1 MPGIKDSQL
10 ASPIAKDLG
19 DLGVGYF
26 RFDAAADVADAITI
40 GTGATLETWTAS
52 AGGGGTGEFDQS
64 GGTAALCAASLA
76 DKINALPESQV
87 RAIVRDTT
95 VHVFAKTAAAGNL
108 DLAVTVGGARITASA
123 AAMVGSAVSDVS
135 QRSIGQYALTA
146 EDVTTMAPAPGA
158 AQEIVIG
165 AFATTTEPKLL
176 GASFRTAAGEFYSPA
191 TLQLALVQSGAN
203 EWALLLSEKGAAAVL
218 SATDVVTYEVGF

>member
-10 ASPIAKDLG
+10 ASPIAKDLD

-26 RFDAAADVADAITI
+26 RFDGAAQLGDDVVIAT
-40 GTGATLETWTAS
+40 GGGATETWTAS
-52 AGGGGTGEFDQS
+52 SGGAGAGEFDLD
-64 GGTAALCAASLA
+64 GGTQASCAASLA
-76 DKINALPESQV
+76 DKINALPESLV
-87 RAIVRDTT
+87 RAIVRDII
-95 VHVFAKTAAAGNL
+95 VIVFAKDATAGNL
-108 DLAVTVGGARITASA
+108 TLASTSGGRIVPSA

-146 EDVTTMAPAPGA
+146 EDVTTMAPAPGL
-158 AQEIVIG
+158 AQEIVVG

-191 TLQLALVQSGAN
+191 TLQLAFVQSGAN
-203 EWALLLSEKGAAAVL
+203 EWSLLLSEKGAAAVL
-218 SATDVVTYEVGF
+218 SATDVVTFEVGF